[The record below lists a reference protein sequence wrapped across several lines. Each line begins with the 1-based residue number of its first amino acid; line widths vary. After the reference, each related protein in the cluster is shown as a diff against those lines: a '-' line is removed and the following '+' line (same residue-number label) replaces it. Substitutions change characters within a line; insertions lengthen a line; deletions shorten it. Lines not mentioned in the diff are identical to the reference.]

1 MNGDEADADESDGD
15 SDENE
20 GQVNDENDEDNHADR
35 ELRDI
40 EDELLGDSL
49 NDSME
54 ITQETEELLGP
65 SDVGPFAASTLSNT
79 CD

>member
-1 MNGDEADADESDGD
+1 MLTNLMET
-15 SDENE
+15 DENE
-20 GQVNDENDEDNHADR
+20 GQTQVNDENDEDNNADR

-54 ITQETEELLGP
+54 IMQEMEEELLGP
-65 SDVGPFAASTLSNT
+65 SDVGPFAASTPSNT
-79 CD
+79 RD